1 MTNSKEIEEIL
12 FLYKK
17 NGWILNRVL
26 MSDELRESLSDKE
39 LENIFGDTEI
49 SDAEFDAVWWTRA
62 SQHKNS
68 NAWELR
74 HLSKPPYALFELV
87 DKNAELDVLQQV
99 QNQLENR
106 MRIYASNKGN
116 KK

>member
-1 MTNSKEIEEIL
+1 MIESKLIEEIL

-26 MSDELRESLSDKE
+26 MSAELRESLSEKE
-39 LENIFGDTEI
+39 IENIFGDTEI
-49 SDAEFDAVWWTRA
+49 TDAEFDAVWWTRA
-62 SQHKNS
+62 SQHNN

-87 DKNAELDVLQQV
+87 DRNADDEEIKDVQK
-99 QNQLENR
+99 QLENR
-106 MRIYASNKGN
+106 MRIYASNKGKEN
-116 KK
+116 